1 MIPKLD
7 TNDLIGSC
15 DAYLGA
21 RTGKYEWRR
30 IRYRAAL
37 LAMQAT
43 GATWDERSWRMDVG
57 LKDEDT
63 VVDVG
68 AGWTEFDYCLR
79 TEGHW
84 RGRYI
89 PVDGC
94 VDGTD
99 LEEWTP
105 PRPAE
110 WFVALELLEH
120 LEDPGR
126 LVRAMQAKA
135 TKGIIVSTPNPMTTD
150 VLGMDPT
157 HKTEIHQRMLREWG
171 FQHVLKKSFYGGK
184 KDSLFALWALN
195 PPEAKR
201 LAYHMKK
208 PFA

>member
-7 TNDLIGSC
+7 KADLIGSC

-21 RTGKYEWRR
+21 RTGKYEYRR

-43 GATWDERSWRMDVG
+43 MAEYQPFGRPIYG
-57 LKDEDT
+57 LCDEDT

-68 AGWTEFDYCLR
+68 AGWTEFDFCLR
-79 TEGHW
+79 IDGGW

-94 VDGTD
+94 NDGTD
-99 LEEWTP
+99 LETWVP
-105 PRPAE
+105 PREAE

-120 LEDPGR
+120 LEDPDR
-126 LVRAMQAKA
+126 LVRAMQGKCK
-135 TKGIIVSTPNPMTTD
+135 KGIIISTPNPMTTD

-157 HKTEIHQRMLREWG
+157 HKTEIHQKMLRDWG
-171 FQHVLKKSFYGGK
+171 FQHIMKKSFYGGK
-184 KDSLFALWALN
+184 KDSLFALWSPN
-195 PPEAKR
+195 PPDARR
-201 LAYHMKK
+201 LAHHMRSMG
-208 PFA
+208 A